1 MVLIVVAA
9 AVAVVVSLAP
19 REIQSINSTNSS
31 SSIINNNSQH
41 KRHRLAP
48 HNTNQGHI
56 HHKPEPPRS
65 GESCGRRKDDSWR
78 MIATIEAAAVAAS

>member
-9 AVAVVVSLAP
+9 VVVSLVP
-19 REIQSINSTNSS
+19 REIQSINSTTSS